1 MALGVESPHGGA
13 IRDKTC
19 GTRVGIKIVLDGSMT
34 LGGTVLGMTC
44 GERNLGVTRLGA
56 TGAVNGVMSSRLLS
70 LTVCVCSYLTST
82 RTCSKLMEMF
92 AKGVLI
98 LNLKHSSS

>member
-1 MALGVESPHGGA
+1 
-13 IRDKTC
+13 
-19 GTRVGIKIVLDGSMT
+19 MT

-70 LTVCVCSYLTST
+70 LTVCVC
-82 RTCSKLMEMF
+82 
-92 AKGVLI
+92 VLI
-98 LNLKHSSS
+98 LRPRGHAAS